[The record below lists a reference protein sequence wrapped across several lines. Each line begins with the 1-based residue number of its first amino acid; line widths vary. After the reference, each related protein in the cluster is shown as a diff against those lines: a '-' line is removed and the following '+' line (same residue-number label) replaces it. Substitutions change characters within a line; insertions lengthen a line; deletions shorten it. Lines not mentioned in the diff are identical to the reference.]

1 MDRIT
6 PDAIRKA
13 KGQGITALTAYDYP
27 AARLLDEAGID
38 VLLVGDSLGMVVLG
52 LPDTTGVVIEDIL
65 HHLRAVSRGA
75 NRALIVADLPINTY
89 RDATEAVAN
98 ARRLITAGAQA
109 VKLEGGV
116 ACAEQIRAITSAGI
130 PLMAHIG
137 MLPQHVRE
145 EGGYKIKGKTEAER
159 QFLLNEAKTVEQAG
173 AFAVVLELV
182 VSQVAG
188 EITQRVT
195 IPTIGIGSGLDCDGQ
210 ILVLHD
216 LIGYSPWFVPKHVH
230 PEAAIGDAISRAA
243 RAYAKKVKG
252 VRSQEPEAGI

>member
-27 AARLLDEAGID
+27 TARLLDEAGID

-65 HHLRAVSRGA
+65 HHLRAVCRGV
-75 NRALIVADLPINTY
+75 NRALVVADLPINTY
-89 RDATEAVAN
+89 RDEAEAVAN
-98 ARRLITAGAQA
+98 ARKLISAGAQA
-109 VKLEGGV
+109 VKLEGGL
-116 ACAEQIRAITSAGI
+116 ACAEQIRAITNAGM

-137 MLPQHVRE
+137 MLPQHILE
-145 EGGYKIKGKTEAER
+145 EGGYKMKGKTEVER
-159 QFLLNEAKTVEQAG
+159 RFLVNEAKAVQEAG

-182 VSQVAG
+182 VPQAAG
-188 EITQRVT
+188 EITRSVR

-216 LIGYSPWFVPKHVH
+216 LIGYSPWFIPKHVH

-243 RAYAKKVKG
+243 AAFIGR
-252 VRSQEPEAGI
+252 VRGKT